1 MVHWSNRILLK
12 RRLAQSVSE
21 GFDENMSRQG
31 SISGDAIVLSGQ
43 LRKLSFAQADA
54 VVETK
59 KLAFAE

>member
-1 MVHWSNRILLK
+1 
-12 RRLAQSVSE
+12 
-21 GFDENMSRQG
+21 MSRQG
-31 SISGDAIVLSGQ
+31 SIPGDAIVLSGQ